1 MPVHSGQ
8 AERLSGRSCTSI
20 PMHKVAEFRPI
31 TLRGIPLWPPRIT
44 CSTGSSL
51 LFGCFSKRMT
61 WPSNVCCQAGRS
73 AGSPTSADFRA
84 LQSCWKITFDLAR
97 KYPRRSHTS
106 LCHASG
112 TKFAGRSTERKPH
125 THPYQK
131 TRCATVLITPH
142 SGARGLTARYWR
154 LRRGAL
160 VLPPKTQAHKK
171 SDRPRYRRQ
180 R

>member
-112 TKFAGRSTERKPH
+112 TKFAGHSMERKPH
-125 THPYQK
+125 GYLYQEIISATFLVK
-131 TRCATVLITPH
+131 PQSEAHGSIARC
-142 SGARGLTARYWR
+142 WR